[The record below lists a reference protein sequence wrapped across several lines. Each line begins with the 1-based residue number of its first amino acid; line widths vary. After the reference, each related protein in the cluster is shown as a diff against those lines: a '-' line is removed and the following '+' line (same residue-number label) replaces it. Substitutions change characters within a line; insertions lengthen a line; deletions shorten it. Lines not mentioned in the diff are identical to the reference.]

1 MKSLDWLAGE
11 RTLYEVFQYLYRWYW
26 DEEDVRPLLAR
37 EEMRLWWR
45 EVASAADR
53 GDRSRFLEL
62 YIPALRTEVVLKK
75 ADYEIPELGLRI
87 RNEHFHVLEVHRRGP
102 IEEGDWSA
110 YRLHLGALM
119 DYLLWKRSHREYP
132 DATLS
137 TYLAEAVAEAL
148 ADPARDLR
156 SRVDPEDFPVE
167 VHVAPLSP
175 VGNDLWVYWEEAEV
189 VFKFESDAD
198 LSDPVAWE
206 SHRVHFQTYDL
217 RHQVVVSLAEV
228 PGSNAFLTRDRA
240 GRILYNCVV
249 LGQWRELDPP
259 GGSESAP

>member
-1 MKSLDWLAGE
+1 
-11 RTLYEVFQYLYRWYW
+11 
-26 DEEDVRPLLAR
+26 
-37 EEMRLWWR
+37 
-45 EVASAADR
+45 
-53 GDRSRFLEL
+53 
-62 YIPALRTEVVLKK
+62 
-75 ADYEIPELGLRI
+75 
-87 RNEHFHVLEVHRRGP
+87 VHRRGP

-119 DYLLWKRSHREYP
+119 DYLLWKRSQREYP
-132 DATLS
+132 DAIIS

-148 ADPARDLR
+148 ADPTRDLR
-156 SRVDPEDFPVE
+156 SRVDPGDFPVE

-189 VFKFESDAD
+189 VFRFESDAD

-259 GGSESAP
+259 GGRESAP